1 MDYALCVELSTE
13 ESNRLIF
20 QLNPANP
27 ERGLKRNRRKAATQE
42 AKDMCNKCLVRK
54 PCLEDAL
61 EHPDQAEYG
70 IRGGANSRRAQGN
83 TEKRQSRNRCGATIC
98 RLKEIL
104 SRCLRFV
111 VISATILRNITKD
124 SGDLYKKQI

>member
-1 MDYALCVELSTE
+1 MSLRERFSWMDYALCVELSTE

-27 ERGLKRNRRKAATQE
+27 ERGLKRNRRKAAAQE

-70 IRGGANSRRAQGN
+70 IRGGLTPEERRAIQRRGGMAIRKALESV
-83 TEKRQSRNRCGATIC
+83 TSEKTS
-98 RLKEIL
+98 
-104 SRCLRFV
+104 S
-111 VISATILRNITKD
+111 
-124 SGDLYKKQI
+124 